1 MIPYFCTFIFE
12 LFPFRMID
20 FSKTRFSV
28 FILPAFIFLCSCGG
42 KDEDAA
48 KSKSKEPPAIE
59 GYIVKPQ
66 TVQDHIEVSGALLPS
81 EEAVLMPEVSGRIT
95 MLNLPEGKHVT
106 KGTLLVKL
114 FDADLKA
121 ELAKLQ
127 SQLATAKTVAD
138 RQKELV
144 AINGI
149 SQVEY
154 EQSQTQVAGF
164 EADIAAVNAQISK
177 TEIRAP
183 FNGKIG
189 LRKISEGAFVS
200 PGTPLAT
207 IRSDQQ
213 LKLDFSIPESYASL
227 IDEKTSIQF
236 TVAGDSAKFSA
247 TVIATEQ
254 NIEAGSR
261 NLRVRAVVNSADKK
275 LVPGASANVAIG
287 FAVHENAV
295 LVPSE
300 AIIPQARFKSV
311 IVSRNGKAEFVKVQT
326 GIRTPSSIEI
336 TSGIKT
342 GDTIVTTGI
351 QFVRPGS
358 ALKFSSVK

>member
-1 MIPYFCTFIFE
+1 MSHIKVK
-12 LFPFRMID
+12 
-20 FSKTRFSV
+20 FSFFLLPV
-28 FILPAFIFLCSCGG
+28 FILLSGCGG
-42 KDEDAA
+42 KNDEA
-48 KSKSKEPPAIE
+48 SKNSSGKETPAIE
-59 GYIVKPQ
+59 GYIVK
-66 TVQDHIEVSGALLPS
+66 TEKIQDHIEVSGTLLPF
-81 EEAVLMPEVSGRIT
+81 EEAVLMPEVAGRIT
-95 MLNLPEGKHVT
+95 MLYLPEGNHVT

-121 ELAKLQ
+121 QLSKLQ
-127 SQLATAKTVAD
+127 SQLKTAKSTAE
-138 RQKELV
+138 RQKELL

-154 EQSQTQVAGF
+154 DQSLTQVNSF
-164 EADIAAVNAQISK
+164 EADIAAINAQISK

-183 FNGKIG
+183 FNGTIG

-213 LKLDFSIPESYASL
+213 LKLDFSIPESYASVV
-227 IDEKTSIQF
+227 DKNTSVQF
-236 TVAGDSAKFSA
+236 SVDGDSTNYTAS
-247 TVIATEQ
+247 VLATEQ

-261 NLRVRAVVNSADKK
+261 NLRVRALVSNNGKH
-275 LVPGASANVAIG
+275 LVPGSSANVKLG
-287 FAVHENAV
+287 FAVHENAL

-311 IVSRNGKAEFVKVQT
+311 IVSRKGKAEFVKVQT
-326 GIRTPSSIEI
+326 GIRTSTSVEI
-336 TSGIKT
+336 ISGISP

-351 QFVRPGS
+351 QFIRPGA

>member
-1 MIPYFCTFIFE
+1 MIDLSKKYFCF
-12 LFPFRMID
+12 
-20 FSKTRFSV
+20 V
-28 FILPAFIFLCSCGG
+28 LPAFIFLYSCGG
-42 KDEDAA
+42 KNEDAA
-48 KSKSKEPPAIE
+48 KTKSKESPAIE
-59 GYIVKPQ
+59 GHIVKPQ
-66 TVQDHIEVSGALLPS
+66 TVQDHIEVSGALLPA
-81 EEAVLMPEVSGRIT
+81 EEAVLMPEVGGRIT

-114 FDADLKA
+114 FDADLRA

-127 SQLATAKTVAD
+127 SQLTTAKTVAG

-149 SQVEY
+149 SQLEY
-154 EQSQTQVAGF
+154 EQSLTTVAGF
-164 EADIAAVNAQISK
+164 EADIAAVNAQLSK

-183 FNGKIG
+183 FNGTIG

-200 PGTPLAT
+200 AGTALAT

-213 LKLDFSIPESYASL
+213 LKLDFSIPESYAAQ
-227 IDEKTSIQF
+227 IDKNTNIQF
-236 TVAGDSAKFSA
+236 SVAGDTSLFSA

-254 NIEAGSR
+254 NIESGSR
-261 NLRVRAVVNSADKK
+261 NLHVRAQVNSADKK
-275 LVPGASANVAIG
+275 LVPGASANVEIG
-287 FAVHENAV
+287 FGIHENAV

-300 AIIPQARFKSV
+300 SIIPQARFKTV

-326 GIRTPSSIEI
+326 GIRTPSSVEI
-336 TSGIKT
+336 ISGIKP